1 MKINEIFGQI
11 LLKISYFLTNLSSK
25 WPNSWWKFR
34 WNWPEILQNSCSKV

>member
-25 WPNSWWKFR
+25 SPKIDLKSSEIQVNS
-34 WNWPEILQNSCSKV
+34 Q